1 MAVDRRRSPFG
12 AFFSL
17 LWTLLFFALAAG
29 VFALWEIHRPGPLTR
44 EAAIVIDRGD
54 GVMEIGRKLEREG
67 VIRNAWVF
75 RAASELYAKAGAL
88 KAGEYA
94 AEPGESLRS
103 VLEKIESGKMR
114 LYPVTIAEG
123 LTSDM
128 ILDIVRKS
136 DLLTGEID
144 VTTLPEGSLLPETYM
159 VMRGMDRQELLE
171 RMRADQQDV
180 LDDLWPKRAQN
191 LPLKTPQEAITLA
204 SIVEKETGVASERPR
219 VAAAFVNRLRRG
231 IPLQS
236 DPTII
241 YGISKGRP
249 LGRGIRKSELEHR
262 TEYNTYFI
270 PALPPTPIANP
281 GRAAIEAV
289 LNPPETKD
297 IFFVADGTGGH
308 VFAATVEE
316 HNRNVA
322 RWREVE
328 KQRAAAPDSA
338 HP

>member
-1 MAVDRRRSPFG
+1 M
-12 AFFSL
+12 
-17 LWTLLFFALAAG
+17 FFALAAA
-29 VFALWEIHRPGPLTR
+29 VFALWEIHRPGPMTR
-44 EAAIVIDRGD
+44 DIAVVVERGD
-54 GVMEIGRKLEREG
+54 GVMEIGRKLERAG
-67 VIRNAWVF
+67 VIRSAWVF
-75 RAASELYAKAGAL
+75 RAASELYARSGAL
-88 KAGEYA
+88 KAGEYT

-114 LYPVTIAEG
+114 LYPITIAEG

-128 ILDIVRKS
+128 ILDLVKKS
-136 DLLTGEID
+136 EVLTGEVD
-144 VTTLPEGSLLPETYM
+144 MTTLPEGSLLPETYM
-159 VMRGMDRQELLE
+159 VMRGMDRKELLE

-180 LDDLWPKRAQN
+180 IDELWPKRAHN
-191 LPLKTPQEAITLA
+191 LPIRTPQEAITLA
-204 SIVEKETGVASERPR
+204 SIVEKETGVAEERPR
-219 VAAAFVNRLRRG
+219 VASAFVNRLRRG

-249 LGRGIRKSELEHR
+249 LGRGIRKSELERR
-262 TEYNTYFI
+262 TAYNTYFI

-289 LNPPETKD
+289 LNPPETND

-316 HNRNVA
+316 HNRNVV

-328 KQRAAAPDSA
+328 KQRAAAPDTA
-338 HP
+338 RP